1 MRIRIL
7 IFLLICC
14 FISETFAGDTNG
26 SYTLY
31 LIRHAEKEQDG
42 SRDPELTDI
51 GVQRS
56 EKLADWFVDKDID
69 DIWSSDYKRTRD
81 TASPIVSKLGVELIM
96 YDPRELSDLT
106 EELKE
111 RRQTAVIVGHSNTT
125 PELAGLLCDCE
136 IEEMDE
142 AEHSRLI
149 VISIGNGETLVETLR
164 QR

>member
-81 TASPIVSKLGVELIM
+81 TARPIVSKLGVELIM

-111 RRQTAVIVGHSNTT
+111 RR
-125 PELAGLLCDCE
+125 
-136 IEEMDE
+136 
-142 AEHSRLI
+142 
-149 VISIGNGETLVETLR
+149 
-164 QR
+164 